1 MASPFFVTPILFL
14 ASFVSGTVGFGF
26 ALVAVPLLSLLSTPT
41 FAVPFALLSG
51 YIINLVLL
59 VKFKEHIQVEKLFP
73 LLAGALPGI
82 PLGVYLLRHLEGNS
96 VKTMVG
102 GILILFSLWNLLGRR
117 EEGHEISRSWAYVTG
132 FSSGLLAGATAMSG
146 PPLLIYLSLSRWEK
160 NITRATLQSFFLVTD
175 ACSIIGLA
183 MAGVITSEMVGSMVL
198 YLPAVM
204 VGGATGYLLFKKLN
218 LSLFYKIVL
227 YLLLAMGM
235 VLICL

>member
-1 MASPFFVTPILFL
+1 MVNPLFVTSILLL

-26 ALVAVPLLSLLSTPT
+26 ALVAVPLLSVLATPG

-82 PLGVYLLRHLEGNS
+82 PLGVYLLSHLGGNS
-96 VKTMVG
+96 IKTMVG
-102 GILILFSLWNLLGRR
+102 GILIVFSLWKLIGRSD
-117 EEGHEISRSWAYVTG
+117 EGCSIPRTWAYLTG

-160 NITRATLQSFFLVTD
+160 NISRATLQSFFLVTD
-175 ACSIIGLA
+175 AWSIIALSLAGL
-183 MAGVITSEMVGSMVL
+183 ITSEMAWSSVM

-204 VGGATGYLLFKKLN
+204 AGGATGYFLFKKLN
-218 LSLFYKIVL
+218 LSLFYKLVL
-227 YLLLAMGM
+227 YLLLITGM
-235 VLICL
+235 ILICL